1 MTVHPAEDREGIIIE
16 RLLGS
21 PGYISGE
28 EIAQRLRISRTAV
41 WNHVSAL
48 KRLGFQIE
56 SQPHLGYRLAAE
68 PDVLLPAVVRH
79 ELDTDLI
86 ARRIVHL
93 DRAASSSDEAERLA
107 RQGEPEG
114 TVVIVEEQTA
124 GRGRVGREWRSP
136 RRRGIYLSVILRPAL
151 SPARVSFLT
160 LCSAVAAQQAIQACA
175 PAVQVSVKWPNDVLI
190 GGRKVCGILTELT
203 TEADRINHA
212 VVGVGMN
219 ANHSPE
225 DLAGIPAATSLR
237 IETGGEVS
245 RPALARA
252 FLRSLDA
259 QYALLGGERYA
270 EIIDRWLD
278 ASATVGRRVRVVS
291 LSGERWEGV
300 ATGLDDDGCLLLR
313 LDTGMTRRVTG
324 GDVTLL

>member
-1 MTVHPAEDREGIIIE
+1 MTPHPAEDREGVIIG
-16 RLLGS
+16 RLMDS
-21 PGYISGE
+21 PGFVSGE
-28 EIAQRLRISRTAV
+28 EIAHRLRISRTAV
-41 WNHVSAL
+41 WNYVSGL
-48 KRLGFQIE
+48 KRLGLAIE

-79 ELDTDLI
+79 GLDTALI
-86 ARRIVHL
+86 GRGVLHFE
-93 DRAASSSDEAERLA
+93 RASSSSDEAERLA

-114 TVVIVEEQTA
+114 TVVIAEEQTA
-124 GRGRVGREWRSP
+124 GRGRMGREWRSP
-136 RRRGIYLSVILRPAL
+136 GRRGIYLSVILRPTL

-160 LCSAVAAQQAIQACA
+160 LCSAVAAQQAIAACA
-175 PAVQVSVKWPNDVLI
+175 PGIRASVKWPNDVII
-190 GGRKVCGILTELT
+190 GEKKVCGILTELT

-212 VVGVGMN
+212 VVGVGIN
-219 ANHSPE
+219 ANHSRE
-225 DLAGIPAATSLR
+225 DLAGVPAATSLR

-245 RPALARA
+245 RPAIARA
-252 FLRSLDA
+252 FLQSLDA
-259 QYALLGGERYA
+259 QYTLLRGERYA

-278 ASATVGRRVRVVS
+278 ASATVGRRLRVAS